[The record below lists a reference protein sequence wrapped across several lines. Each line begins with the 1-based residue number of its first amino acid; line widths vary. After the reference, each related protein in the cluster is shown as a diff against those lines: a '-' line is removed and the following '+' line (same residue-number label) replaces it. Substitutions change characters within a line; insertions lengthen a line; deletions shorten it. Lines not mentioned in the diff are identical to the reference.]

1 MCDKPAL
8 DWARCDKAMN
18 KIVLYSN
25 FYLSEIGFTL
35 SGGGHEFFPS
45 FVKGGHFVVDMSLS
59 VREGSQQTGRL
70 VSNQRRKEKMLSLFE
85 RGEIQWKEGLVLLIV
100 KWNEWVRQINTKT
113 QA

>member
-1 MCDKPAL
+1 
-8 DWARCDKAMN
+8 MN
-18 KIVLYSN
+18 KIVFYSH

-70 VSNQRRKEKMLSLFE
+70 VSNQRRKEKMLNF
-85 RGEIQWKEGLVLLIV
+85 VV
-100 KWNEWVRQINTKT
+100 VVV
-113 QA
+113 